1 MVCACLCARA
11 CVYSALVDGA
21 VYCLDDV
28 LRAGSGGP
36 EPKNSGRRVRVALEV
51 RATAICKTID
61 QLIDTL
67 EFH

>member
-1 MVCACLCARA
+1 MCVFARA
-11 CVYSALVDGA
+11 CVYCVLVDGA

-51 RATAICKTID
+51 RYASILT
-61 QLIDTL
+61 QNG
-67 EFH
+67 